1 MRTGVVFRSP
11 FQIGLLAGWLDKEG
25 WVKKLQVMGCTM
37 DDFWWYVNHTN
48 MSAIFTTTHQ
58 WLDHPKIFSL
68 PLGVVDSGQISHA
81 VHGKLES
88 NRSNLLLIA
97 QSDGMHHRQ
106 VIAERVIANFNGT
119 IKNRYKD
126 GSDYYKNLR
135 ESKFILSPSGLGW
148 DCYRHWEALFLG
160 AIPIIE
166 TYNRKDGLYKTFDDL
181 PVLWV
186 EHFDNVTPALLEEA
200 YPKILSKAREYDF
213 AKLTKHW
220 WAHFINSFRSDG

>member
-81 VHGKLES
+81 VHGMLES

-97 QSDGMHHRQ
+97 QSDGCS
-106 VIAERVIANFNGT
+106 ID
-119 IKNRYKD
+119 K
-126 GSDYYKNLR
+126 
-135 ESKFILSPSGLGW
+135 
-148 DCYRHWEALFLG
+148 
-160 AIPIIE
+160 
-166 TYNRKDGLYKTFDDL
+166 
-181 PVLWV
+181 
-186 EHFDNVTPALLEEA
+186 
-200 YPKILSKAREYDF
+200 
-213 AKLTKHW
+213 
-220 WAHFINSFRSDG
+220 